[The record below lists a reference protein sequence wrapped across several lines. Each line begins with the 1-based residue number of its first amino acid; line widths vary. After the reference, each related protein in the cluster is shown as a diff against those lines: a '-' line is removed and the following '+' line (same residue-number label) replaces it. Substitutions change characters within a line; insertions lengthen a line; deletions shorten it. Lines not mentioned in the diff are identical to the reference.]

1 MAAAEEALAFL
12 EEKWGKTYPAIP
24 KLWRS
29 AWEQFT
35 PFLDYDVEIR
45 KVLCARVGRL
55 VSGTRAEEDP
65 LRHVPPKGI
74 AEDVVYDLQVD
85 VRGAAADLDAE
96 ACRLDR
102 VRDKPCRSCSQACAT
117 G

>member
-1 MAAAEEALAFL
+1 VEPNELVILTIYTASTVAAAEEALAFL

-65 LRHVPPKGI
+65 LRHVPPKG
-74 AEDVVYDLQVD
+74 L
-85 VRGAAADLDAE
+85 
-96 ACRLDR
+96 
-102 VRDKPCRSCSQACAT
+102 PNM
-117 G
+117 